1 MVTETTIEI
10 TIAASELQEPGQL
23 EITVVN
29 PDDAGGA
36 SNPKRVDVE
45 DIEPMVTEP
54 STSRPPAGRNRGRRR
69 GLLSRK
75 RDGGT

>member
-1 MVTETTIEI
+1 MVV
-10 TIAASELQEPGQL
+10 QKG
-23 EITVVN
+23 VN
-29 PDDAGGA
+29 GA

-45 DIEPMVTEP
+45 DIEPLVTDP

-75 RDGGT
+75 RDGGTVRIRRSMMSSCSTS